1 MDENSIDAGTR
12 TLLEAKNSDLE
23 PLVRRAARDDGLLE
37 LLLAGLAE
45 KNETWRYNCYKV
57 VYRLAQSD
65 PARVYPYWDR
75 IAGSLASDN
84 AYHRAGAVLLLPLL
98 LPADTGR
105 RFDRVRSRYFGLL
118 DDESIVVARY
128 VAQSAASITMRRPDL
143 LPAVVRGLLGVEN
156 THHPSSRRELLK
168 SDVIEAM
175 ERMLPSLSPA
185 GRKQA
190 LAFAKAQAQSC
201 SPRTRK
207 AAGRF
212 QSALDRPSREPPH

>member
-1 MDENSIDAGTR
+1 MVEDNIDAAIR
-12 TLLEAKNSDLE
+12 KVLAAKNSDLAM
-23 PLVRRAARDDGLLE
+23 LVRRAAGDDGLLE

-45 KNETWRYNCYKV
+45 KNETWRYNCYKA
-57 VYRLAQSD
+57 VYRLAQND

-98 LPADTGR
+98 LPVDPGR
-105 RFDRVRSRYFGLL
+105 SFDRVRSRYFALL

-128 VAQSAASITMRRPDL
+128 VAQSAASIAMRRPDL

-156 THHPSSRRELLK
+156 THHPSSRKELLK
-168 SDVIEAM
+168 SDAIEAL
-175 ERMLPSLSPA
+175 ERLLPSLSPV
-185 GRKQA
+185 GRRQA
-190 LAFAKAQAQSC
+190 LTFARAQAQSS

-207 AAGRF
+207 AARRF
-212 QSALDRPSREPPH
+212 LSALDRPGR